1 MEWYYNLMNLLFGW
15 CNSYEMFFIAIF
27 TYMFLL
33 LGIGEFIGKVALKLL
48 GIKIE
53 D

>member
-15 CNSYEMFFIAIF
+15 CNSDLVFLAMIF
-27 TYMFLL
+27 CYMSIILS
-33 LGIGEFIGKVALKLL
+33 IGEFIGKVALKLL

-53 D
+53 E